1 MIEGTLNDR
10 MEPVVAVRVVGATE
24 LEQRLAAV
32 VDTGFSGFL
41 TIPEDVAADLSLLF
55 NGMAR
60 VVLADDSEVYMRMY
74 TATVLWDG
82 VPRTIVAHASPGV
95 PLIGVGMLVDHS
107 LHINFEPAGDVLVG
121 PLA

>member
-1 MIEGTLNDR
+1 M
-10 MEPVVAVRVVGATE
+10 
-24 LEQRLAAV
+24 
-32 VDTGFSGFL
+32 
-41 TIPEDVAADLSLLF
+41 AADLSLRF

-60 VVLADDSEVYMRMY
+60 VVLADDSEVYMRIY
-74 TATVLWDG
+74 TATVVWDG

-107 LHINFEPAGDVLVG
+107 LHINFGPAGDVLVG